1 MTEEE
6 LVALGVEEFTACV
19 GVGVSELVA
28 EGDDVL
34 DSEAVGLGVD
44 VAVGVAEAALP
55 GVVHERLSP
64 DPDESKPAA
73 HVQVT
78 GELALR
84 PADDVEL
91 PGQGTHCACDA
102 LK

>member
-1 MTEEE
+1 VTEEE

-44 VAVGVAEAALP
+44 VAVSVTLIVGVIDTEIE
-55 GVVHERLSP
+55 GR
-64 DPDESKPAA
+64 
-73 HVQVT
+73 
-78 GELALR
+78 
-84 PADDVEL
+84 
-91 PGQGTHCACDA
+91 
-102 LK
+102 